1 MKGIVVSGSRSTF
14 DNKGLL
20 LILNVFLLQPFKTG
34 LYGFAAF
41 FTVLIFTRGITVLF
55 GFIDY
60 YLVTIDDVYFSLLG
74 FVMVF
79 LIKLLENIKSSKNK
93 EFSSS

>member
-1 MKGIVVSGSRSTF
+1 MKGILVSGAHFTF
-14 DNKGLL
+14 DNKKLL
-20 LILNVFLLQPFKTG
+20 LMFNIFLLQPFKTG

-55 GFIDY
+55 GFIDSY
-60 YLVTIDDVYFSLLG
+60 IVNIDDVYFSLLG

-79 LIKLLENIKSSKNK
+79 LIKLLENIKNSKNK
-93 EFSSS
+93 KLSSL